1 MSFSNFAP
9 LLGLLGSITAASLF
23 FPQVL
28 TSYKT
33 KKTQDLSWMSIILG
47 LLNGAFW
54 FSYGVIKTD
63 PFIYITN
70 ALLFSAVFLLM
81 LLKRKYG

>member
-1 MSFSNFAP
+1 MAFSNLAP

-33 KKTQDLSWMSIILG
+33 KKTQDLSWISIILCI
-47 LLNGAFW
+47 LNGAFW
-54 FSYGVIKTD
+54 VGYGVIKAD
-63 PFIYITN
+63 PFIYETN